1 MSTVLQEYK
10 PNEVKKSPTAGQG
23 GFEIASRP
31 ECRYEFDMQW
41 SELTTDGVLILELSG
56 EIDLQHSPEMR
67 QLLQARAAQRI
78 PALLLDFT
86 GVKYIDSSG
95 LATLIEYY
103 QSSRAYDGKIIVAG
117 LSHRVRSIFELVRLN
132 EVFPIYATVLEARQA
147 LQQGLVH

>member
-1 MSTVLQEYK
+1 M
-10 PNEVKKSPTAGQG
+10 
-23 GFEIASRP
+23 
-31 ECRYEFDMQW
+31 
-41 SELTTDGVLILELSG
+41 TDGVLVLEFHG

-67 QLLQARAAQRI
+67 RLLQERAVQRI

-103 QSSRAYDGKIIVAG
+103 QSSRPYDGKIVVAG

-132 EVFPIYATVLEARQA
+132 EVFPICATVPEAMQA
-147 LQQGLVH
+147 LRQGLVH

>member
-1 MSTVLQEYK
+1 MHWT
-10 PNEVKKSPTAGQG
+10 EV
-23 GFEIASRP
+23 
-31 ECRYEFDMQW
+31 
-41 SELTTDGVLILELSG
+41 TTDGVLILELSG

-67 QLLQARAAQRI
+67 RLLQARAAQRI

-103 QSSRAYDGKIIVAG
+103 QSSRAYEGKISVAG

-147 LQQGLVH
+147 LQQGLAH

>member
-1 MSTVLQEYK
+1 
-10 PNEVKKSPTAGQG
+10 
-23 GFEIASRP
+23 
-31 ECRYEFDMQW
+31 MQW
-41 SELTTDGVLILELSG
+41 KELTTDGVLILEVSG

-67 QLLQARAAQRI
+67 RVLQARAAQRV

-103 QSSRAYDGKIIVAG
+103 QSSRAYAGKIGVAG

-132 EVFPIYATVLEARQA
+132 EVFPIYATVPEATLA
-147 LQQGLVH
+147 LQPGLAT

>member
-1 MSTVLQEYK
+1 
-10 PNEVKKSPTAGQG
+10 
-23 GFEIASRP
+23 
-31 ECRYEFDMQW
+31 MQW
-41 SELTTDGVLILELSG
+41 RELAMDGVLILELSG

-147 LQQGLVH
+147 LQPGLAH